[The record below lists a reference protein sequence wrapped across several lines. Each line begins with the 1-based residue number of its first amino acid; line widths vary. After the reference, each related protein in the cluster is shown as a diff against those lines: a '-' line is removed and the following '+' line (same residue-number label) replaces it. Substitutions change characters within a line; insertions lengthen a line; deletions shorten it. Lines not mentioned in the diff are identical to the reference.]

1 MCAHVRQHSPQPTLF
16 TDLELLTLQVTDVSA
31 QLTPD
36 SQPEK
41 EGPLHQC
48 LDCDRAFSS
57 AAVLMHH
64 SKEVHGKERIH
75 GCRVCRKAFKRATHL
90 KVHRGAVGSPQLQIH
105 SASNE
110 SKTE

>member
-1 MCAHVRQHSPQPTLF
+1 M
-16 TDLELLTLQVTDVSA
+16 TDVSA
-31 QLTPD
+31 QLTPN

-41 EGPLHQC
+41 EGQSHPC
-48 LDCDRAFSS
+48 LDCGRAFSS

-90 KVHRGAVGSPQLQIH
+90 KVHPRDREQPQLWVH
-105 SASNE
+105 SASSNLSKNE
-110 SKTE
+110 WHIAPMFLEIAM